1 MRLIIDPPA
10 PGRWNMAVDEMLL
23 GSASESRELTLRIYR
38 WSPATLSLGYFQ
50 SHLDRAQHSP
60 SSEIAWVRRPSGGG
74 AIVHDDEVT
83 YSLAIP
89 PGHRFARDSQ
99 SLYRLVHAIIVELLA
114 DYRICAAINET
125 TIARPPSAEPF
136 LCFQRRA
143 VGDILI
149 GHDKV
154 VGSAQRKRHGT
165 ILQHGSILL
174 GTSAA
179 APELP
184 GIETLAARKLP
195 EAIWTQE
202 FPARLAERTGETL
215 APQSLND
222 VEVQVAQDI
231 LAATFDHVE
240 WNEKR

>member
-1 MRLIIDPPA
+1 MRLIIDTPA

-23 GSASESRELTLRIYR
+23 GAAGESRELTLRIYR

-50 SHLDRAQHSP
+50 SHRDRAQHAP
-60 SSEIAWVRRPSGGG
+60 SREIAWVRRPSGGG

-99 SLYRLVHAIIVELLA
+99 SLYRLVHNVIVELLA
-114 DYRICAAINET
+114 DSHVLAAINET
-125 TIARPPSAEPF
+125 TVARPAAEEPF

-149 GHDKV
+149 GRDKV
-154 VGSAQRKRHGT
+154 VGSAQRKRHGA

-179 APELP
+179 SPELP
-184 GIETLAARKLP
+184 GIETLAGRELP
-195 EAIWTQE
+195 DSLWTE
-202 FPARLAERTGETL
+202 GFPVRLAERTGE
-215 APQSLND
+215 SLTRNSLTA
-222 VEVQVAQDI
+222 VEQTVAQEI
-231 LAATFDHVE
+231 LATTFDNVE
-240 WNEKR
+240 WNAKR